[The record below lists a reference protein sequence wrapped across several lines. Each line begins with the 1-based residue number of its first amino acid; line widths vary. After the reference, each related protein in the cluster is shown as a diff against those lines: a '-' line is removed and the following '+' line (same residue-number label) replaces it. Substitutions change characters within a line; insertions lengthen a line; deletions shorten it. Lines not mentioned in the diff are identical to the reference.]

1 VRRGLMMSEE
11 DLMALF
17 TRRKAIGLFP
27 FVTLASPSSLF
38 LFNPS
43 SANAQAATKP
53 SGVQLL
59 SQDGRPPASLPMSI
73 ESPFLL
79 QDADLK
85 LPNKNWVRGN
95 LARAAWTWA
104 AQLFDNPEPANR
116 NNLGRYLVQIPGVL
130 EKQLDY
136 STSLIFDTPSFRNGV
151 QISGFVDRVTKELVI
166 NAIAQRRRA
175 WYTMTHHAFLGMR
188 SAIVYR
194 TGPEKMAQKMLHLDA
209 PSTAGVFDR
218 HERAALI
225 LANKFAE
232 DPKSYSDQDFAEFR
246 AAFGEYDQNVYASIE
261 RPFLQLRAAR
271 EARAQALVDDKS
283 GNEADTLARKAADG
297 VPTTMPKGLLAR
309 KIDSQFVELCFLSM
323 QFVALTGMFSA
334 LNIPDEDPMDDVL
347 QPYPAEFIQKLNG
360 LLEAGSNGIGEI
372 VPPAVTPPTD
382 AIVAGRVKVGPA
394 PLKGAR
400 IPLTSYEVDNDRDF
414 GITQGGQSVASW
426 GWGRGAHSPGS
437 LVCALQ
443 YLPDAGREEALYS
456 LALMFNEDQTRN
468 GVLVAGFVDR
478 ILKELLILKVY
489 RLNRSRY
496 GLEHHTVFAY
506 NEFLRRYGGG
516 GFRRPEMTDA
526 DAQRATER
534 ALTECTEK
542 LLYLH
547 EANKHP
553 EKYSPVELAAFA
565 WTDAVILRPHEA
577 YRLEPALREALK
589 DQNEAEIIAGTRLL
603 DVSGGVTR
611 DEAMKRLI
619 DHQIAELGMFV
630 PHMDGIGRAMT
641 MMRLEAEDP
650 VQIVQGRDGPSGG
663 IVPDLDQDGQVLPTG
678 YFNNR
683 PGFHALMRRMGVDER
698 IMTLNELFANPKLN
712 LEITQQLQAGQ
723 KSISI
728 SGKDAAKTGE
738 F

>member
-1 VRRGLMMSEE
+1 
-11 DLMALF
+11 MALF

-43 SANAQAATKP
+43 SANAQAVTKP
-53 SGVQLL
+53 SRVQLL
-59 SQDGRPPASLPMSI
+59 SQDGRPRASLPMSKD
-73 ESPFLL
+73 SPFLL
-79 QDADLK
+79 QGADLR
-85 LPNKNWVRGN
+85 LPNRNWVQGN
-95 LARAAWTWA
+95 VARAEWTWA
-104 AQLFDNPEPANR
+104 AQLFPNPDRVP
-116 NNLGRYLVQIPGVL
+116 NNLGNYLAQIPGVF

-175 WYTMTHHAFLGMR
+175 WYTTTHHALLGMR
-188 SAIVYR
+188 SAIVYS
-194 TGPEKMAQKMLHLDA
+194 TGPEKMAQDKMAQKMLRLDD
-209 PSTAGVFDR
+209 PTAGVFDR
-218 HERAALI
+218 HEHAALI
-225 LANKFAE
+225 LATKFAT
-232 DPKSYSDQDFAEFR
+232 DPQSYSDQDLAEFR
-246 AAFGEYDQNVYASIE
+246 VAFGDYDQNVYASIE

-271 EARAQALVDDKS
+271 EARARALVDDKS
-283 GNEADTLARKAADG
+283 ANEADTLARRAADG
-297 VPTTMPKGLLAR
+297 VPTTMPKELLAR

-334 LNIPDEDPMDDVL
+334 LNIPDEGPMDDAL

-360 LLEAGSNGIGEI
+360 ILGAGSNGIGEI
-372 VPPAVTPPTD
+372 VPPAVIPPTD

-414 GITQGGQSVASW
+414 GITQGGQSVGSW

-443 YLPDAGREEALYS
+443 YLPDAGREEVLYS

-478 ILKELLILKVY
+478 TLKELLILKVY

-506 NEFLRRYGGG
+506 SEFLRRYGGG
-516 GFRRPEMTDA
+516 GFRRPEMTDP

-534 ALTECTEK
+534 ALTECTDK

-589 DQNEAEIIAGTRLL
+589 DQNEAEIVAGTRWFNTT
-603 DVSGGVTR
+603 GEVTR
-611 DEAMKRLI
+611 DEAIKRLL
-619 DHQIAELGMFV
+619 DHQIAELGMLV
-630 PHMDGIGRAMT
+630 PHIDGVGRAMT

-650 VQIVQGRDGPSGG
+650 VQIVRGRVGPTGG
-663 IVPDLDQDGQVLPTG
+663 IVPDLDQHGQVLPTG
-678 YFNNR
+678 YFNTR
-683 PGFHALMRRMGVDER
+683 PGFHTLMRGMGVDER
-698 IMTLNELFANPKLN
+698 VMTLNELFANPKLN
-712 LEITQQLQAGQ
+712 VEVMRRLGAGQ
-723 KSISI
+723 ASISI
-728 SGKDAAKTGE
+728 SGEEAVKTAE

>member
-1 VRRGLMMSEE
+1 
-11 DLMALF
+11 MALF

-43 SANAQAATKP
+43 SANAQAVTKP
-53 SGVQLL
+53 SRVQLL
-59 SQDGRPPASLPMSI
+59 SQDGRPRASLPMSKD
-73 ESPFLL
+73 SRFLL
-79 QDADLK
+79 QGADLR
-85 LPNKNWVRGN
+85 LPNRNWVQGN
-95 LARAAWTWA
+95 VARAEWTWA
-104 AQLFDNPEPANR
+104 AQLFPNPDRVP
-116 NNLGRYLVQIPGVL
+116 NNLGNYLAQIPGVL

-175 WYTMTHHAFLGMR
+175 WYTTTHHALLGMR
-188 SAIVYR
+188 SAIVYS
-194 TGPEKMAQKMLHLDA
+194 TGPEKMAQDKMAQKMLRLDD
-209 PSTAGVFDR
+209 PTAGVFDR

-225 LANKFAE
+225 LATKFAT
-232 DPKSYSDQDFAEFR
+232 DPQSYSDHDFAEFR
-246 AAFGEYDQNVYASIE
+246 VAFGDYNQNNYASIE

-271 EARAQALVDDKS
+271 EARARTLVDGKS
-283 GNEADTLARKAADG
+283 GNEADTLARQAADG
-297 VPTTMPKGLLAR
+297 VPTTMPKELLAR

-334 LNIPDEDPMDDVL
+334 LNIPDEIPMDDAL

-360 LLEAGSNGIGEI
+360 ILGAGSNGIGEI
-372 VPPAVTPPTD
+372 VPPAVIPPTD

-414 GITQGGQSVASW
+414 GITQGGQSVGSW

-437 LVCALQ
+437 LICALQ
-443 YLPDAGREEALYS
+443 YLPDAGREEVLYS

-478 ILKELLILKVY
+478 TLKELLILKVY

-506 NEFLRRYGGG
+506 SEFLRRYGGG

-534 ALTECTEK
+534 ALTECTDK

-589 DQNEAEIIAGTRLL
+589 DQNEAEIVAGTRWFNTT
-603 DVSGGVTR
+603 GEVTR
-611 DEAMKRLI
+611 DEAIKRLL
-619 DHQIAELGMFV
+619 DHQIAELGMLV
-630 PHMDGIGRAMT
+630 PHIDGVGRAMT
-641 MMRLEAEDP
+641 TMRLEAEDP
-650 VQIVQGRDGPSGG
+650 VQIVRGRVGPTGG
-663 IVPDLDQDGQVLPTG
+663 IVPDLDQHGQVLPTG
-678 YFNNR
+678 YFNTR
-683 PGFHALMRRMGVDER
+683 PGFHTLMRGMGVDER
-698 IMTLNELFANPKLN
+698 VMTLNELFANPKLN
-712 LEITQQLQAGQ
+712 VEVMRRLGAGQ
-723 KSISI
+723 ASISI
-728 SGKDAAKTGE
+728 SGEEAVRTAE